1 MTINISSMTSYC
13 SNGSS
18 STTALT
24 AGTLGLDSTQIYQLK
39 LKFTLPSGLSASA
52 IKSATLTFSA
62 SSNSTSDYIYHI
74 CAPNSTTEQTNYQ
87 RYSTT
92 TVISRTIYSAFNRGT
107 AGGTTKSYTVT
118 ITNVLQQCLT
128 VSQGWMTIL
137 VPRDVSEG
145 NRTITISGTPY
156 ITYELANT
164 VRVVNS
170 NGTGLDL
177 YQVYVVEN
185 NALVP
190 YRVTVVNS
198 NGTAL
203 ENYT

>member
-13 SNGSS
+13 SNGST
-18 STTALT
+18 STSTPT
-24 AGTLGLDSTQIYQLK
+24 AGTMGLDSSQIYQLK

-62 SSNSTSDYIYHI
+62 SRNSTSDYTYHI

-107 AGGTTKSYTVT
+107 VGGTISYTVT
-118 ITNVLQQCLT
+118 ITNVFQQCLN

-177 YQVYVVEN
+177 YKVYVVEN
-185 NALVP
+185 NTLVP